1 MPVDIIPF
9 EALGRF
15 ENNWLDTRYHF
26 SFADYHDPNRMGVG
40 PLRVWNDDRIAPG
53 MGFDPHP
60 HRNMEIITYV
70 RRGAIT
76 HRDNLGN
83 EGRTEAGDV
92 QVMSAG
98 TGIVHAEYNL
108 EREPT
113 DLFQISIMP
122 NERGHEPLW
131 DTRLFPK
138 MDRAGKPISSPR
150 PAASRLR
157 VRSSKPGPA
166 LRCGTYTRLPS
177 RLWKTASCS
186 SSICPTANST
196 ARAVLSLP
204 RLYLAKLFREPP
216 RVPFDPRRWVP
227 TAPRRRRRRRG
238 PSARSSTI
246 GSGRSTTPNATSPI
260 RSTSKSV
267 TANTGYSSARCGP
280 PRSKRYRR
288 PPPASNSSR
297 GCSMLWARRRKRA
310 TRRSNRVSPSSAKNM
325 PKTSHTTAHASRRRS
340 SPPPGRWR

>member
-15 ENNWLDTRYHF
+15 ENDWLDTRYHF

-113 DLFQISIMP
+113 DLFQIWIMP
-122 NERGHEPLW
+122 NERGHAPRW
-131 DTRLFPK
+131 DTRRFPK
-138 MDRAGKPISSPR
+138 MDRAGALVALASGRSNGGDALHIHADATLYGATL
-150 PAASRLR
+150 PA
-157 VRSSKPGPA
+157 GQ
-166 LRCGTYTRLPS
+166 T
-177 RLWKTASCS
+177 
-186 SSICPTANST
+186 
-196 ARAVLSLP
+196 LS
-204 RLYLAKLFREPP
+204 
-216 RVPFDPRRWVP
+216 VPL
-227 TAPRRRRRRRG
+227 
-238 PSARSSTI
+238 
-246 GSGRSTTPNATSPI
+246 GSGRQAYLVPATGRLEAAGAI
-260 RSTSKSV
+260 LETRSGAAVRDMDSV
-267 TANTGYSSARCGP
+267 AVSALEDSELLFVDLPDG
-280 PRSKRYRR
+280 
-288 PPPASNSSR
+288 
-297 GCSMLWARRRKRA
+297 
-310 TRRSNRVSPSSAKNM
+310 
-325 PKTSHTTAHASRRRS
+325 
-340 SPPPGRWR
+340 